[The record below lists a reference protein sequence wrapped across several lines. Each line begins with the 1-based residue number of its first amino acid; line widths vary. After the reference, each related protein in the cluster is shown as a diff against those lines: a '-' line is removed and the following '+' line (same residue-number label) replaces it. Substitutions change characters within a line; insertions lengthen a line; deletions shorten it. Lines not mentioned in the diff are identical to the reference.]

1 MDYWQNSPLSRDL
14 CKLITSSFLP
24 TSLVGWNEHA
34 WNKATQKSTTHYP
47 NMKNSI
53 NPLCKN
59 KATETDQ
66 DIKECD
72 TRLLLWLQ
80 DLHLHFKSA
89 KLNEHPFTERDLDP
103 LVYSM
108 KGHKTKATSQGECL
122 PPPLHVAG
130 ELLILTGEIFFFW
143 SRLWLLIN
151 SPWQWAASLC
161 LGGHCLSYYIL
172 FFHLDSIIIKKIL
185 SGVISATNTEV
196 IHLFHHPFC
205 WLLRL
210 SEKESILETQ
220 SSPREVQWLAQGH
233 TAS

>member
-1 MDYWQNSPLSRDL
+1 MTSR
-14 CKLITSSFLP
+14 
-24 TSLVGWNEHA
+24 
-34 WNKATQKSTTHYP
+34 
-47 NMKNSI
+47 
-53 NPLCKN
+53 
-59 KATETDQ
+59 
-66 DIKECD
+66 
-72 TRLLLWLQ
+72 
-80 DLHLHFKSA
+80 
-89 KLNEHPFTERDLDP
+89 
-103 LVYSM
+103 
-108 KGHKTKATSQGECL
+108 
-122 PPPLHVAG
+122 PPLTFQICKTQRAPIYWKG
-130 ELLILTGEIFFFW
+130 LRSLGLFNEGTQDQGNQPRRMSSSSPSCGRRAPYFDGRDFFFFW